1 MDAVASLDAA
11 YPALILKANR
21 GVIHHGAVGIA
32 RTLGRSGVPVYAIV
46 DESYT
51 PLAASRYLTKTFIW
65 KDWPADHEA
74 FRKAMSAIG
83 ALIGRPTVLFP
94 IDDLS
99 AAMVAENAAALS
111 PWFLAPRS
119 PTNIARQLAD
129 KAYFYSLCARIGV
142 PVARS
147 IVPHKADDIR
157 DFVES
162 VGFPIVVK
170 AATQWSLISG
180 KYSTAIAHNH
190 DQLARLCQDFRPGVV
205 ATIILQE
212 YVIGEDWVYHGYCN
226 SEKGLYLS
234 FAGKKLLSY
243 PLNAGSTVLGRSL
256 GNAALCGLAERLLK
270 AISYSGI
277 VDMDWRR
284 DARDGQYKIMDCN
297 PRVGQNFRMF
307 ENDAAID
314 VVRAQHLDLTGRN
327 VDDHEMT
334 EERLF
339 TVEPFYVLALIRGGR
354 HGETSSASKRAPRGH
369 RELAWWCGDDP
380 LPALMMLARLL
391 LQYTQRALSQFNS
404 RRADLA
410 DRGASFQG

>member
-1 MDAVASLDAA
+1 MDATASLDAA

-32 RTLGRSGVPVYAIV
+32 RTLGRVGVPVYAIV
-46 DESYT
+46 DDGYT
-51 PLAASRYLTKTFIW
+51 PLAASRYLTKTFVW

-74 FRKAMSAIG
+74 FRKAMSTIG

-94 IDDLS
+94 VDDLS

-111 PWFLAPRS
+111 PWFLAPRP
-119 PTNIARQLAD
+119 PTSVARQLAD

-147 IVPHKADDIR
+147 IVPRTADDIQG
-157 DFVES
+157 FVES

-180 KYSTAIAHNH
+180 KYSTAIAH
-190 DQLARLCQDFRPGVV
+190 DREQLIALCQGFQPGTD
-205 ATIILQE
+205 ANIILQE

-226 SEKGLYLS
+226 AENGLYLS
-234 FAGKKLLSY
+234 FAGKKLMSY
-243 PLNAGSTVLGRSL
+243 PLDAGATVLGRSL
-256 GNAALCGLAERLLK
+256 GNAALCDLAERLLK

-284 DARDGQYKIMDCN
+284 DVRDGQYKIMDCN

-314 VVRAQHLDLTGRN
+314 VVRAQHLDLTGRD
-327 VDDHEMT
+327 VDGPAMI

-339 TVEPFYVLALIRGGR
+339 TVEPYYLLALLRGGR
-354 HGETSSASKRAPRGH
+354 RGDASAGSKRSPRGP
-369 RELAWWCGDDP
+369 REFAWWCGDDP
-380 LPALMMLARLL
+380 LPALMMSARLL
-391 LQYTQRALSQFNS
+391 VQYVQRSLS
-404 RRADLA
+404 RAPK
-410 DRGASFQG
+410 QINT